1 MLGATGWVAEIS
13 VTNRVVVQF
22 LPPSPNDMMQ
32 VRLPLLR
39 LLLLGPIAFGSLDSD
54 AIAQSLPE
62 TAPDLPS
69 ALPDTIDQTVP
80 DRPSDPVEDRPEGIP
95 DEPGPNLDIPV
106 SPEGVP
112 ESAAPGVSFTVE
124 QIEVV
129 GSTVLGT
136 EIQDLT
142 ADYTNRPITF
152 DDLLILRSRITQLYV
167 DEGYVTSGAFLPSN
181 QVLTDGTVTI
191 QVVEG
196 TVEAVRVSGT
206 EHLQER
212 YIRQRLTTDT
222 PLNQADLLESLQLLQ
237 LNPFVS
243 QVNAELTAGASPGQN
258 VLLVA
263 VDEPSPFTASFGGSN
278 YRPTSIGSAEATA
291 SLGYSNL
298 IGIGDRITG
307 SYGRTD
313 GLDIFDAGFSVPVNA
328 KEGTLSFRFNSS
340 ESQIIDDEFED
351 LEIESETR
359 TYGLSFRQPIVRSP
373 ETEFALGLGFDL
385 RRRQT
390 FILDDVPFSFS
401 IGPEEGE
408 SNVSVLRFSQDWVN
422 RSARRVLAA
431 RSQFSFGLDAF
442 NATVNDS
449 GIDGRYF
456 SWIGQF
462 QWVQQL
468 SPRNL
473 MITRLSTQLTPDSL
487 LSLEQF
493 SIGGVDTVRGYAQNQ
508 LVADNGALAGVEFR
522 LPLTANPQ
530 RLQLTPFVEMGTVWN
545 NDTPDPETATIA
557 GLGLGVRWLIGSSLF
572 VRLDYGIPL
581 IEVDNDSDSLQDDG
595 LYLSVNFQPF

>member
-1 MLGATGWVAEIS
+1 M
-13 VTNRVVVQF
+13 
-22 LPPSPNDMMQ
+22 
-32 VRLPLLR
+32 LR
-39 LLLLGPIAFGSLDSD
+39 LLLLSPIVLTNLCSG

-69 ALPDTIDQTVP
+69 NLPDAIDQTVP
-80 DRPSDPVEDRPEGIP
+80 DRPSDPVEDAPEEIP
-95 DEPGPNLDIPV
+95 DEAAPSLNMPGTADV
-106 SPEGVP
+106 SPDPGVP
-112 ESAAPGVSFTVE
+112 SVSFTVDGIDVE
-124 QIEVV
+124 GNSILEE
-129 GSTVLGT
+129 
-136 EIQDLT
+136 EIQTIAAEYID
-142 ADYTNRPITF
+142 RPITF
-152 DDLLILRSRITQLYV
+152 DDLLVLRSRITQLYV

-196 TVEAVRVSGT
+196 TVEAVQVSGT
-206 EHLQER
+206 QHLQES

-243 QVNAELTAGASPGQN
+243 QVNAELTAGTSPGQN
-258 VLLVA
+258 MLLVA
-263 VDEPSPFTASFGGSN
+263 VDEPSPFTASLGGSN
-278 YRPTSIGSAEATA
+278 YRPTSIGSAEATV

-313 GLDIFDAGFSVPVNA
+313 GLDIFDAGLSVPINA

-373 ETEFALGLGFDL
+373 ETEFALGLGLDL

-390 FILDDVPFSFS
+390 FILDNIPFSFS
-401 IGPEEGE
+401 VGPEEGV

-422 RSARRVLAA
+422 RSAGRVLAA

-468 SPRNL
+468 SSRNL

-522 LPLTANPQ
+522 LPLTSNPQ
-530 RLQLTPFVEMGTVWN
+530 RLQLTPFLEMGTVWN
-545 NDTPDPETATIA
+545 NDTPDPETSTIA
-557 GLGLGVRWLIGSSLF
+557 GLGLGVRWLVGSSLF

-581 IEVDNDSDSLQDDG
+581 IEVDNDSDSLQDEG

>member
-1 MLGATGWVAEIS
+1 
-13 VTNRVVVQF
+13 
-22 LPPSPNDMMQ
+22 MMQ
-32 VRLPLLR
+32 VRSPLLR
-39 LLLLGPIAFGSLDSD
+39 LLLLSPIVLTNLCSG

-69 ALPDTIDQTVP
+69 NLPDAIDQTVP
-80 DRPSDPVEDRPEGIP
+80 DRPSDPVEDAPEEIP
-95 DEPGPNLDIPV
+95 DEAAPSLNMPGTADV
-106 SPEGVP
+106 SPDPGVP
-112 ESAAPGVSFTVE
+112 SVSFTVDGIDVE
-124 QIEVV
+124 GNSILEE
-129 GSTVLGT
+129 
-136 EIQDLT
+136 EIQTIAAEYID
-142 ADYTNRPITF
+142 RPITF
-152 DDLLILRSRITQLYV
+152 DDLLVLRSRITQLYV

-196 TVEAVRVSGT
+196 TVEAVQVSGT
-206 EHLQER
+206 QHLRES

-243 QVNAELTAGASPGQN
+243 QVNAELTAGTSPGQN
-258 VLLVA
+258 MLLVA
-263 VDEPSPFTASFGGSN
+263 VDEPSPFTASLGGSN
-278 YRPTSIGSAEATA
+278 YRPTSIGSAEATV

-313 GLDIFDAGFSVPVNA
+313 GLDIFDAGLSVPINA

-373 ETEFALGLGFDL
+373 ETEFALGLGLDL

-390 FILDDVPFSFS
+390 FILDNIPFSFS
-401 IGPEEGE
+401 VGPEEGV

-422 RSARRVLAA
+422 RSAGRVLAA

-468 SPRNL
+468 SSRNL

-522 LPLTANPQ
+522 LPLTSNPQ
-530 RLQLTPFVEMGTVWN
+530 RLQLTPFLEMGTVWN
-545 NDTPDPETATIA
+545 NDTPDPETSTIA
-557 GLGLGVRWLIGSSLF
+557 GLGLGVRWLVGSSLF

-581 IEVDNDSDSLQDDG
+581 IEVDNDSDSLQDEG

>member
-1 MLGATGWVAEIS
+1 M
-13 VTNRVVVQF
+13 
-22 LPPSPNDMMQ
+22 
-32 VRLPLLR
+32 LR
-39 LLLLGPIAFGSLDSD
+39 LLLLSPIVLTNLCSG

-69 ALPDTIDQTVP
+69 NLPDAIDQTVP
-80 DRPSDPVEDRPEGIP
+80 DRPSDPVEDAPEEIP
-95 DEPGPNLDIPV
+95 DEAAPSLNMPGTADV
-106 SPEGVP
+106 SPDPGVP
-112 ESAAPGVSFTVE
+112 SVSFTVDGIDVE
-124 QIEVV
+124 GNSILEE
-129 GSTVLGT
+129 
-136 EIQDLT
+136 EIQTIAAEYID
-142 ADYTNRPITF
+142 RPITF
-152 DDLLILRSRITQLYV
+152 DDLLVLRSRITQLYV

-196 TVEAVRVSGT
+196 TVEAVQVSGT
-206 EHLQER
+206 QHLREG
-212 YIRQRLTTDT
+212 YIRQRLATNT

-243 QVNAELTAGASPGQN
+243 QVNAELTAGTSPGQN
-258 VLLVA
+258 MLLVA
-263 VDEPSPFTASFGGSN
+263 VDEPSPFTASLGGSN
-278 YRPTSIGSAEATA
+278 YRPTSIGSAEATV

-313 GLDIFDAGFSVPVNA
+313 GLDIFDAGLSVPINA

-373 ETEFALGLGFDL
+373 ETEFALGLGLDL

-390 FILDDVPFSFS
+390 FILDNIPFSFS
-401 IGPEEGE
+401 VGPEEGV

-422 RSARRVLAA
+422 RSAGRVLAA

-468 SPRNL
+468 SSRNL

-522 LPLTANPQ
+522 LPLTSNPQ
-530 RLQLTPFVEMGTVWN
+530 RLQLTPFLEMGTVWN
-545 NDTPDPETATIA
+545 NDTPDPETSTIA
-557 GLGLGVRWLIGSSLF
+557 GLGLGVRWLVGSSLF

-581 IEVDNDSDSLQDDG
+581 IEVDNDSDSLQDEG